1 MPLKWIL
8 VLLILAPFYANCS
21 AKIDSTELRLGAEKV
36 EDWLPMLEGRKV
48 GLLVN
53 HTSMVKDVHLLDTML
68 ALGVDVRRIFVPE
81 HGFRGSED
89 AGELIKDGVDLRS
102 GLPIISLYGASK
114 KPDQRYLK
122 DLDVVVFDIQDV
134 GVRFYTYISSMHYM
148 MEACAESHLP
158 LIVLDRPN
166 SNGDYVDGPVLKD
179 GFTSFVG
186 MHPIPVVHGLTVGEL
201 ATMINGEAWLK
212 NGVRCEL
219 TVVVMDHYQHDMVYR
234 LPVQPS
240 PNLPNYLSIRLYPSL
255 CFFEGTEVSV
265 GRGTDFPF
273 QVIGY
278 PDPAFG
284 DFSFTPES
292 RPGASDPLQKGQL
305 CYGLDLRN
313 EDAAAQRFTLRY
325 LLDFYERS
333 GRSPDFISR
342 ERFFNLLAG
351 NDHLA
356 RQIEEGWTEDAMRAD
371 WQGDLDEYRL
381 MRERYL
387 LYP

>member
-8 VLLILAPFYANCS
+8 ALWVLAPFYMNCS
-21 AKIDSTELRLGAEKV
+21 ARTDPSELRLGAEKV
-36 EDWLPMLEGRKV
+36 EVWLPMLEGRKV

-53 HTSMVKDVHLLDTML
+53 HTAMVNDVHLLDTML
-68 ALGVDVRRIFVPE
+68 ALGIDVQRIFVPE

-89 AGELIKDGVDLRS
+89 AGERIKNGVDVRS
-102 GLPIISLYGASK
+102 GLPIVSLYGASK
-114 KPDQRYLK
+114 KPNQSQLK

-148 MEACAESHLP
+148 MEACAENQLP
-158 LIVLDRPN
+158 LIVMDRPN
-166 SNGDYVDGPVLKD
+166 PNGEYVDGPVLKE

-201 ATMINGEAWLK
+201 ATMINGEGWLK
-212 NGVRCEL
+212 NGVKCAL
-219 TVVVMDHYQHDMVYR
+219 TVVPMDHYRHDRVYR

-240 PNLPNYLSIRLYPSL
+240 PNLPNHLSIRLYPSL

-273 QVIGY
+273 QVAGY

-313 EDAAAQRFTLRY
+313 IEATAQRFTLRY

-333 GRSPDFISR
+333 GRSPDFFSR
-342 ERFFNLLAG
+342 RRFFNLLAG
-351 NDHLA
+351 NDRLA
-356 RQIEEGWTEDAMRAD
+356 QQIEEGWTEAAIRAD
-371 WQGDLDEYRL
+371 WQVDLDDYKL

-387 LYP
+387 LY

>member
-8 VLLILAPFYANCS
+8 ALLVLAPFYVNCS
-21 AKIDSTELRLGAEKV
+21 AKSDTDELRLGAEKV
-36 EDWLPMLEGRKV
+36 EVWLPMLEGRKV

-53 HTSMVKDVHLLDTML
+53 HTSMVNGEHLLDTML

-81 HGFRGSED
+81 HGFRGAED
-89 AGELIKDGVDLRS
+89 AGELIKDGVDVRS

-114 KPDQRYLK
+114 KPDQSQLI
-122 DLDVVVFDIQDV
+122 DLDMVVFDIQDV

-148 MEACAESHLP
+148 MEACAESNLP
-158 LIVLDRPN
+158 LLVLDRPN
-166 SNGDYVDGPVLKD
+166 PNGDYVDGPVLKEE
-179 GFTSFVG
+179 FSSFVG

-201 ATMINGEAWLK
+201 ALMINGEAWLK
-212 NGVRCEL
+212 NGVSCAL
-219 TVVVMDHYQHDMVYR
+219 TVVPMDQYRHDMVYK

-240 PNLPNYLSIRLYPSL
+240 PNLPNHLSIRLYPSL
-255 CFFEGTEVSV
+255 CFFEGTEVSI

-273 QVIGY
+273 QVAGY
-278 PDPAFG
+278 PDPSFG

-305 CYGLDLRN
+305 CHGLDLRS
-313 EDAAAQRFTLRY
+313 ETADTHRFTLRY

-333 GRSPDFISR
+333 GCSSDFISR
-342 ERFFNLLAG
+342 RRFFNLLAG
-351 NDHLA
+351 TDRLA
-356 RQIEEGWTEDAMRAD
+356 QQIEEGWSEAAIRAD
-371 WQGDLDEYRL
+371 WQVDLEDYKL
-381 MRERYL
+381 MRKRYL